1 MPNRRT
7 PDHQGR
13 RPASPAAKTLTRPP
27 HLPLP
32 RPLARSLARPL
43 LALLLL
49 LALAALAAGCGETTG
64 GTQGA
69 AQNSTPA
76 SASQG
81 QAASTQATTGTTSRT
96 ADGSPSQAKH
106 PASQPAVPRRTRSRA
121 HLVLP
126 GPGSHPAPK
135 LTAAQRAHVSI
146 ADIAL
151 SSPAVKRAG
160 AGTSTL
166 ARQYTCQGANT
177 SLPLRW
183 RGIPAGT
190 KELALFVISV
200 RPVNGKLF
208 FDWSIAGLSPS
219 LTGLTAGQLPPG
231 AIPGQNG
238 TGHTTYSIC
247 PATNQL
253 ENYVI
258 ALYALPQKLSPK
270 PGFDPATLREQAI
283 TLAHHTGLLLAAYR

>member
-1 MPNRRT
+1 MPNHRA
-7 PDHQGR
+7 PEHQ
-13 RPASPAAKTLTRPP
+13 K
-27 HLPLP
+27 
-32 RPLARSLARPL
+32 SLL
-43 LALLLL
+43 VLLLL
-49 LALAALAAGCGETTG
+49 LALGALAALGVGCGETTS
-64 GTQGA
+64 GTQAA

-76 SASQG
+76 STSQR
-81 QAASTQATTGTTSRT
+81 QATGTQATAGTTTTAKNSSSSHAGGSASR
-96 ADGSPSQAKH
+96 G
-106 PASQPAVPRRTRSRA
+106 AVPRRTRSRA

-166 ARQYTCQGANT
+166 ARQYTCHGANT

-208 FDWSIAGLSPS
+208 FDWSIAGLGPS